1 VLFREQG
8 KEGWVD
14 EIREDVIEECSKYG
28 GVVHINID
36 QVSQEGKIYIK
47 CLNISTAM
55 AAMAGLNGRYFAG
68 NIKIVCKTVNLDYF
82 NFGFDSNLLIR

>member
-1 VLFREQG
+1 MNLFYFISHSICSYLIDYLFVLLREQV

-68 NIKIVCKTVNLDYF
+68 I
-82 NFGFDSNLLIR
+82 LIS